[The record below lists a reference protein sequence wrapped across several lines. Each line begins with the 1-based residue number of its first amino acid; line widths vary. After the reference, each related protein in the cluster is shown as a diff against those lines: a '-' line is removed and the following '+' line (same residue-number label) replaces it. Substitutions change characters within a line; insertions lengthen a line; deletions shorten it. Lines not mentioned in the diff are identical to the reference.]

1 MVEAGIEAPPVT
13 GPTPPAP
20 QGATAAPVSPPPPKP
35 VVKTRK
41 VKAPKPAKKQVPLQ
55 KPKDPPLK
63 DKMLL
68 LEYFPELF
76 LGQRVY
82 QWQKDVLR
90 DIGYRGSRV
99 ALKAANGSGKT
110 STVAVPAILWHM
122 MRFPGSQTV
131 CTAGVY
137 RQVVDVLWPELR
149 RRINGMGGETMGWN
163 VTESHITY
171 LAPGYT
177 DPAMCLGFSASDA
190 NKAEGYHGRGRDNN
204 LFYVIDEA
212 KGVSNLI
219 FEAMERCQPTRLLVM
234 SSPGGCSGAFYDIF
248 NQNDARYDKHTVTAA
263 MCPHI
268 KKEDVDA
275 LIAKYGERSQLV
287 RSMIYAEFGDTDGNS
302 LILPATVLQR
312 NLSSPPSKTPGPLK
326 AGCDFAA
333 GGDENV
339 IQVIEGNAHKQ
350 TIAWREKDTM
360 AAVGRFVTE
369 FKRLGLEPDNI
380 YGDGSGMGIN
390 MCDALREAGWAI
402 NRVNNGEGARDNE
415 KFANRGT
422 EMYVQFA
429 RLVETG
435 KIILPVDELL
445 NRQLTTRQL
454 LYNSK
459 GKLIAEPKPDMR
471 KRGIDSPDR
480 ADALVLAYCG
490 SGPSFDDYMQ
500 KYGRRVSIFDNEEEE
515 AHEGYGRIAGAWCG

>member
-1 MVEAGIEAPPVT
+1 MDEAPDKLAETKNP
-13 GPTPPAP
+13 PEQATPPVAP
-20 QGATAAPVSPPPPKP
+20 SVPPP
-35 VVKTRK
+35 VVKK
-41 VKAPKPAKKQVPLQ
+41 KPVKKPKKPAPIV
-55 KPKDPPLK
+55 KPKELPLSEK
-63 DKMLL
+63 KFL
-68 LEYFPELF
+68 LEYFPALF
-76 LGQRVY
+76 LGQKVY
-82 QWQKDVLR
+82 GWQFDVLK
-90 DIGYRGSRV
+90 DIGIRGSRV

-110 STVAVPAILWHM
+110 SKVAAMAILWHM
-122 MRFPGSQTV
+122 IRFPGSQTV

-137 RQVVDVLWPELR
+137 RQVVDVLWPVLR
-149 RRINGMGGETMGWN
+149 GMIGGLGGEAMGWN
-163 VTESHITY
+163 ITESHITF

-177 DPAMCLGFSASDA
+177 EPAMCLGFSAADA

-212 KGVSNLI
+212 KGVSNAI

-248 NQNDARYDKHTVTAA
+248 NQNDPRYDKHTVTAA

-268 KKEDVDA
+268 KKEDIDA

-287 RSMIYAEFGDTDGNS
+287 RSMIYAEFGDTDGNA

-312 NLSSPPSKTPGPLK
+312 NLSSPPAKLGTQLK

-350 TIAWREKDTM
+350 TISWREKDTM

-369 FKRLGLEPDNI
+369 FKRLGLDASNI
-380 YGDGSGMGIN
+380 WGDGGGIGIP
-390 MCDALREAGWAI
+390 MCDALREAGWNI
-402 NRVNNGEGARDNE
+402 NRVNNGEAARDDD

-435 KIILPVDELL
+435 KIRLPIDELL
-445 NRQLTTRQL
+445 NTQLTTRQL
-454 LYNSK
+454 HYNSK
-459 GKLIAEPKPDMR
+459 GKLIAEPKDLLK
-471 KRGIDSPDR
+471 KRGLDSPDR
-480 ADALVLAYCG
+480 ADALVLAFCA

-500 KYGRRVSIFDNEEEE
+500 KYGKRVTFSELDED
-515 AHEGYGRIAGAWCG
+515 GYFSEDSRLSGCHAG